1 VVAAVH
7 ALGLKVLNIEKPQQE
22 KPMSVQP
29 FRYLIAVLIV
39 CVVAVPRA
47 QAQWAVVDVP
57 ATAQL
62 IQEVATMEQAVKTAE
77 AQLAQAKQTLATM
90 TGGRGMELL
99 LNGTSRNYLP
109 TSWSQLTS
117 VMQGGSG
124 GFAILSNSVRSA
136 VNANAVLSPQQLSTL
151 SAADRQMIGAERQ
164 SSALQQALAGQAL
177 ANASSRFAALQTLI
191 GAISSASDQKGILDL
206 QARISAEVAMLQN
219 EQSKLLILNQATMA
233 QQAVN
238 HQQEVEQVIADQGR
252 FETRF
257 QPVP

>member
-1 VVAAVH
+1 MSVRPYRYFVAIIWVWFVAA
-7 ALGLKVLNIEKPQQE
+7 
-22 KPMSVQP
+22 
-29 FRYLIAVLIV
+29 
-39 CVVAVPRA
+39 PRA
-47 QAQWAVVDVP
+47 HAQWAVVDVP

-77 AQLAQAKQTLATM
+77 AQLAQAKQMLATM

-99 LNGTSRNYLP
+99 LSGTMRNYLP
-109 TSWSQLTS
+109 TNWSQLTTA
-117 VMQGGSG
+117 MQGGG
-124 GFAILSNSVRSA
+124 AFPGLATTVRSA
-136 VNANAVLSPQQLSTL
+136 VAANAVLSPQQLSTL
-151 SAADRQMIGAERQ
+151 SAADQQMILIERQ

-177 ANASSRFAALQTLI
+177 ANSSNRFAALQTLI
-191 GAISSASDQKGILDL
+191 GAIASASDQKGILDL

-219 EQSKLLILNQATMA
+219 EQSKLLILNQATAA

-238 HQQEVEQVIADQGR
+238 RQQEVEQVIAGQGR